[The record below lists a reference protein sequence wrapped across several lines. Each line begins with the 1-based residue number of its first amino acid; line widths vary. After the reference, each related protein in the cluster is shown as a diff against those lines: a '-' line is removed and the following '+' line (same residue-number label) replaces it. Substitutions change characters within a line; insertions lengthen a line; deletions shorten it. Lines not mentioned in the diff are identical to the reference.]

1 MTWIYLLINI
11 TSGTI
16 GDLLTAKGMAQGGEL
31 NDFGPHGLLRL
42 IRYIF
47 TYRLVL
53 IGTISNALCFFS
65 FMALLSV
72 AEVSFVVPVTA
83 LGYVLK
89 AFLAK
94 WCLGECV
101 TWRRWMG
108 ACWVTLG
115 VSLILF

>member
-1 MTWIYLLINI
+1 MKWLLLAVIVVA
-11 TSGTI
+11 TVL
-16 GDLLTAKGMAQGGEL
+16 GDLLQSYEMKRSGEQSVGARGL
-31 NDFGPHGLLRL
+31 ARLLRVIASRKFL
-42 IRYIF
+42 LLGIACMA
-47 TYRLVL
+47 V
-53 IGTISNALCFFS
+53 SFFA

-94 WCLGECV
+94 WYLGEHV
-101 TWRRWMG
+101 SWRRWMG
-108 ACWVTLG
+108 ACLVTLG

>member
-11 TSGTI
+11 TCGTI
-16 GDLLTAKGMAQGGEL
+16 GDLLTAKGMSAGGEL
-31 NDFGPHGLLRL
+31 NDFGPRGIAHLV
-42 IRYIF
+42 RYIF

-94 WCLGECV
+94 WYLGECV
-101 TWRRWMG
+101 SWRRWMG
-108 ACWVTLG
+108 ACLVTLG